1 MPAIRAF
8 GGLSLKGCSM
18 APRAVTRVRLD
29 EAREAVRVRAEVGGA
44 TVHHE
49 PVRIR
54 SNFTNGLKHLPVRIS

>member
-1 MPAIRAF
+1 
-8 GGLSLKGCSM
+8 M